1 MPALN
6 YTVKER
12 PILFSGE
19 MVRAILDGN
28 KIQTRRVI
36 VPQPPSLTEG
46 VIFNPSAFAPDYG
59 WYFRPYGGHAKCPYG
74 QPGDRLWVRE
84 TWCNIM
90 KDGLRPEIHYK
101 ADAERPYIEDYDP
114 SEWKWRPSIHMPR
127 CASRI
132 NLLITNI
139 RVERVQD
146 ISEEDAKAEGV
157 VPTISEALWNDPIF
171 THLYRWPFAL
181 LWDAINEKRG
191 YGWDVNPFVWVIEFT
206 SAPRR

>member
-127 CASRI
+127 SFSRI
-132 NLLITNI
+132 NLIVTNI
-139 RVERVQD
+139 RVERVQ
-146 ISEEDAKAEGV
+146 STSGRDAFAEGIELKGII
-157 VPTISEALWNDPIF
+157 PQSLLMQWEMGRNEF
-171 THLYRWPFAL
+171 KN
-181 LWDAINEKRG
+181 LWDSINSKRG
-191 YGWDVNPFVWVIEFT
+191 YGWDMNPWVWVIEFT
-206 SAPRR
+206 RS